1 VSEVERGNKRKKLKS
16 VVVCRIDYVYV
27 KVTSDEKFMRCSRPI
42 AAVERKELNSSKRQ
56 RRA

>member
-1 VSEVERGNKRKKLKS
+1 MLKS
-16 VVVCRIDYVYV
+16 PVMRN